1 MHGVRWWS
9 KIDAYT
15 NSLPDSLHQGNGHC
29 GKGWRLFANTNSL
42 PVFTKEMSIVER
54 GRDCSTSSFPCVLNV
69 NFYLK
74 KLVTANREEEA
85 ILTVKELFHLLV

>member
-1 MHGVRWWS
+1 MHGVRWCS

-15 NSLPDSLHQGNGHC
+15 NSLPDSLHEGNGHC
-29 GKGWRLFANTNSL
+29 GKGWRLRKHKFS

-54 GRDCSTSSFPCVLNV
+54 GRDCSTGSFPCVLNV